1 VGLDVLTLTQGAKDN
16 GRGGLNLRQ
25 SRPPTRVPDPTDTN
39 KEHPAM
45 IISADDLTT
54 LGAHILGH
62 AGAGQDAARRVAGRL
77 VSANLTGHDS
87 HGVGMIPAY
96 VEGILAGE
104 LHPQAAAELVRENG
118 PFLLV
123 DGRQGFGHVI
133 AEQAMEMSI
142 ERARTSHI
150 AVLSLRNSFH
160 LGRLGDWGAM
170 AAEAGF
176 ICIIY
181 ANVQTA
187 KPLVAPFGGSD
198 GRFVTNPYCT
208 AIPATAKTPM
218 FLLDMATSTIAKGK
232 ARVAHLSGKAVP
244 EGALIDAQGRPTTDP
259 AVMFDDPMGALTTF
273 GMHKG
278 FGLALLGDILGGS
291 FSGGG
296 AYLPERQ
303 VPSRI
308 INNMMAILIDPDAL
322 GMAAEFG
329 IDMDNYTDWVK
340 ASPPAPGVTAVQFPG
355 DPERSTAQERQAQGI
370 PVDPGTW
377 NQLLETAKAVGV
389 PDDVLARF
397 ASV

>member
-1 VGLDVLTLTQGAKDN
+1 MAFSLGLAQSVLTTENPARTDPDTEG
-16 GRGGLNLRQ
+16 
-25 SRPPTRVPDPTDTN
+25 PDP
-39 KEHPAM
+39 M
-45 IISADDLTT
+45 LISAQDLTALAT
-54 LGAHILGH
+54 SILSH
-62 AGAGQDAARRVAGRL
+62 AGGKPEAARKVAARL
-77 VSANLTGHDS
+77 VGANLTGHDS

-96 VEGILAGE
+96 VEGIQAGE
-104 LHPQAAAELVRENG
+104 LHPNASVQVVRDNG

-123 DGRQGFGHVI
+123 DGQQGFGHVI
-133 AEQAMEMSI
+133 AEQAMELAI
-142 ERARTSHI
+142 ERARSNHF

-208 AIPATAKTPM
+208 AIPATEKTPM

-232 ARVAHLSGKAVP
+232 VRVAHLSGKQVP
-244 EGALIDAQGRPTTDP
+244 EGALIDAQGGATTDP
-259 AVMFDDPMGALTTF
+259 SVMFDDPLGALTTF

-308 INNMMAILIDPDAL
+308 LNHMMAILIDPNAL
-322 GMAAEFG
+322 GMADDFAS
-329 IDMDNYTDWVK
+329 DMDRYTDWVK
-340 ASPPAPGVTAVQFPG
+340 SSPPAPGVEAVQFPG
-355 DPERSTAQERQAQGI
+355 DPERRSAQTRLAEGI
-370 PVDPGTW
+370 PIDAGTW
-377 NQLLETAKAVGV
+377 GQLVEAAKAAGV
-389 PDDVLARF
+389 PDQDLERF
-397 ASV
+397 AAG

>member
-1 VGLDVLTLTQGAKDN
+1 
-16 GRGGLNLRQ
+16 
-25 SRPPTRVPDPTDTN
+25 
-39 KEHPAM
+39 M
-45 IISADDLTT
+45 IISATDLTAFAT
-54 LGAHILGH
+54 AILDH
-62 AGAGQDAARRVAGRL
+62 AGGNPDAAGRVAARL
-77 VSANLTGHDS
+77 VRANLTGHDS

-104 LHPQAAAELVRENG
+104 LRPAAVAEIVRDNG

-123 DGRQGFGHVI
+123 DGGQGFGHVI
-133 AEQAMEMSI
+133 AEQAMDMAI
-142 ERARTSHI
+142 TRARASKF

-160 LGRLGDWGAM
+160 LGRLGDWGEM

-181 ANVQTA
+181 ANVQTP

-208 AIPATAKTPM
+208 AIPATSKNPM

-232 ARVAHLSGKAVP
+232 VRLAYLGGKPAP
-244 EGALIDAQGRPTTDP
+244 EGALLDAQGNPTTDP
-259 AVMFDDPMGALTTF
+259 AVMFEDPLGALTTL

-308 INNMMAILIDPDAL
+308 INNMMAILIDPDAF
-322 GMAAEFG
+322 GMADDFAA
-329 IDMDNYTDWVK
+329 DMDRYTAWVK
-340 ASPPAPGVTAVQFPG
+340 ASPPAPGVEAVQFPG
-355 DPERSTAQERQAQGI
+355 DPERRCAQERQRDGI
-370 PVDPGTW
+370 PVDQGTW
-377 NQLLETAKAVGV
+377 AQLLDVAKAVGV
-389 PDDVLARF
+389 PQDRLDVF
-397 ASV
+397 AAG